1 MTTNFPTN
9 PDTYTTKVDGVDT
22 VMAVHINDLQDATTA
37 IEQALLGDIPDGNV
51 QYVKKA
57 ATSTDNAIPRFDGT
71 DGKKLQNSGV
81 IINDSGQLSGNGLD
95 GWIYDTDTWTYV
107 NATSFKI
114 TGKNVAYRFPK
125 GTKIKL
131 VQSGVTKFFYVI
143 ATTYSTDTTV
153 TITGGSDYTL
163 ASATIS
169 GQAYSYADTPQ
180 GYPFGTVTIRVE
192 RSTNQSIPNDTWTA
206 LSFDTIVSEEKPA
219 TTGQWSSGDPTKLIC
234 RLPGYYLINAHV
246 RIAQNATGAR
256 GINIMKNGT
265 ALIANIFSPASGFDS
280 HFQVNATVKLDTGDY
295 IEATVFQNSGTAL
308 DAVATSNNLYIEWI
322 RLGI

>member
-1 MTTNFPTN
+1 MTTTFPTN

-22 VMAVHINDLQDATTA
+22 VMAAHINNLQDAMMA
-37 IEQALLGDIPDGNV
+37 VEDFALDL
-51 QYVKKA
+51 
-57 ATSTDNAIPRFDGT
+57 R
-71 DGKKLQNSGV
+71 
-81 IINDSGQLSGNGLD
+81 D
-95 GWIYDTDTWTYV
+95 GWCYDTDTWVYV
-107 NATSFKI
+107 SPTSFKI
-114 TGKNVAYRFPK
+114 AGKDVRYRFPK

-131 VQSGVTKFFYVI
+131 VQTSTKYFYVV
-143 ATTYSTDTTV
+143 ATAYSTDTTI

-295 IEATVFQNSGTAL
+295 IEATVFQNSGAAL